1 MMNLRTVIVVFIM
14 ALLVHEGKADCS
26 GSASPDSCEIWS
38 ALQDNFGGASWTAC
52 GTSATNSRYIN
63 PCGSKKCP
71 FTSGFVTCDG
81 NVITSFNFNSEN
93 NLVAEADISSFVSM
107 LETYRDSYN
116 FQTLTLQNQASLAL
130 DECLAPCAD
139 GITCDF
145 TGSECTGSCTTD
157 GICVTDAPTP
167 SPTVAPTA
175 PTTPAPTQAPTPV
188 PTTAAPTTPI
198 PTSAP
203 TTPAPTPSPTAQP
216 TKKPTSQPTQKPT
229 KGVGC
234 DRLNKLHA
242 RRNCNLWNSL
252 MDAFTSDDW
261 KVCKRSRNENPCS
274 PDACARRQGLV
285 DCRFGR
291 VMRVRFERNVGL
303 TWNPLTNV
311 TAFEETL
318 LEANQNLFK
327 RLKVNRQTSLNLD
340 TCFPNLCSTIS
351 CAFQAGSV
359 CTGACT
365 ENGQCAP

>member
-139 GITCDF
+139 GVTCDF

-157 GICVTDAPTP
+157 GICVTDAPTSGTTS
-167 SPTVAPTA
+167 SP
-175 PTTPAPTQAPTPV
+175 
-188 PTTAAPTTPI
+188 TAAPTATPTAA
-198 PTSAP
+198 PTAATSAP
-203 TTPAPTPSPTAQP
+203 TDSTATSAPTDSTATSAPSAAPTVGSTTSTPTIDVDNKGNLPECNSTLTVNCTTITDVPTAAP
-216 TKKPTSQPTQKPT
+216 TFAPSAAGTIE
-229 KGVGC
+229 V
-234 DRLNKLHA
+234 
-242 RRNCNLWNSL
+242 
-252 MDAFTSDDW
+252 
-261 KVCKRSRNENPCS
+261 
-274 PDACARRQGLV
+274 GLV
-285 DCRFGR
+285 SAI
-291 VMRVRFERNVGL
+291 VMLANHY
-303 TWNPLTNV
+303 
-311 TAFEETL
+311 AFW
-318 LEANQNLFK
+318 
-327 RLKVNRQTSLNLD
+327 
-340 TCFPNLCSTIS
+340 
-351 CAFQAGSV
+351 
-359 CTGACT
+359 
-365 ENGQCAP
+365 